1 MVQRV
6 HLVCSTENLLKTEL
20 NHIQKVFLQIND
32 FPLWVIKQI
41 FAEED
46 QKNNQQNI
54 GDNGIS
60 VINIDSE
67 YKRQLL
73 VSPYQGEQGS
83 RLVKSLKRSITKLL
97 PETTQLE
104 FGFTGCKLSTH
115 FQIKD
120 KTIYEH
126 NERYE
131 HNHDVVYLGTCPEN
145 NCSDNYVSENAR
157 VSERIIDCSDRDQN
171 SHFFKHSCI
180 KNHPNTSKS
189 DLRSSIVDLGTIIVD
204 EKLQKNHC

>member
-54 GDNGIS
+54 GDNDIS

-104 FGFTGCKLSTH
+104 FGFTGS
-115 FQIKD
+115 
-120 KTIYEH
+120 
-126 NERYE
+126 
-131 HNHDVVYLGTCPEN
+131 
-145 NCSDNYVSENAR
+145 
-157 VSERIIDCSDRDQN
+157 
-171 SHFFKHSCI
+171 
-180 KNHPNTSKS
+180 
-189 DLRSSIVDLGTIIVD
+189 
-204 EKLQKNHC
+204 